1 MDISLV
7 IANDWLIVFNAN
19 VNVDVWNLP
28 IKDHL
33 KDFAQLTFVIDAI
46 ETSLINNM
54 HLNLMSD
61 FNTNIDCDCYFT
73 SHGKYLAVSVYTSI
87 NGTRLWVHTLDYM

>member
-19 VNVDVWNLP
+19 VNVDVWNLQ

-33 KDFAQLTFVIDAI
+33 KDFAQLSFVIDAI
-46 ETSLINNM
+46 ETSLKII
-54 HLNLMSD
+54 LNGSD
-61 FNTNIDCDCYFT
+61 FCYRPVSTSELVYVNIR
-73 SHGKYLAVSVYTSI
+73 I
-87 NGTRLWVHTLDYM
+87 